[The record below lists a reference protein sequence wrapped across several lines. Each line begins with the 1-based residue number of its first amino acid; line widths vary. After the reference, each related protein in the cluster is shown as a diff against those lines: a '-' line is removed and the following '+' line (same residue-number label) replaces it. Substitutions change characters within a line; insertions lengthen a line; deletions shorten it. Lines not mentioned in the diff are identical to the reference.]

1 MNAALTPDAAAGLV
15 ARHTSPAARAVPGHS
30 LLSVLHAI
38 QDELGYLPDGVVAP
52 LARAMNVSRAE
63 VHGVITYYHHFRALP
78 PAGVTVQL
86 CRAESCRAMGSESLA
101 MHAEAHTGCH
111 FDARRHGGDTQNRAQ
126 AHEADHAKAGCATTA
141 IELESHVTGD
151 DRQRQAVCEGHAGQV
166 RRRARR
172 CDARRV
178 CGSALMAIRI
188 HVPSDTTAIALG
200 ADELAQAIAEQA
212 TRRAIQ
218 IELIRNGSRGLSWL
232 EPLVEV
238 ATSRGRIGYANTEP
252 GDVDALFDVGFHTD
266 EDAVQARAAL
276 HPKCVGVVDD
286 IPYLRKQQRLTFA
299 RIGIVDPLSIDDYVA
314 HGGLQGLRRA
324 LRMAPAAVCQSLID
338 SGLRGRGGA
347 AFPAGIKWR
356 TVLQAQA
363 DQKYVVCNADEG
375 DSGTFSDRLSME
387 CDPYGL
393 IEGMIIAGVSTGATQ
408 GHLYVRSEYPLA
420 ITRLNAAIA
429 NARAAGWLGPDVLGS
444 GRAFELF
451 VSKGAG
457 AYVCGEETAL
467 LESLEG
473 KRGIVR
479 AKPPLPALAGYKG
492 KPTVINNVITLAS
505 VPIIFARGD
514 AFYRDFGMGRSRGTL
529 PFQLAG
535 NVRHGGLVELAFGA
549 TLRELVFEFGGGTAS
564 GRPARAIQVGGPL
577 GAYLPESQWD
587 VPLDYEAYTAIG
599 AVLGHGGIVV
609 HDDTANLAG
618 LARYAMHFCAL
629 ESCGKCTPCRIGSTR
644 GVEVIDRI
652 REMDHDVPARERQ
665 VVLLRELCDTML
677 DGSLCAMGGMT
688 PYPVLSALDHFPE
701 DFGMTRAANSG
712 APHDPRYSAAA

>member
-141 IELESHVTGD
+141 IELESVYCLGLCSTSPAMTVNGKPYAKVTP
-151 DRQRQAVCEGHAGQV
+151 AN
-166 RRRARR
+166 
-172 CDARRV
+172 
-178 CGSALMAIRI
+178 ALMAIRI

-299 RIGIVDPLSIDDYVA
+299 RIGI
-314 HGGLQGLRRA
+314 GLRRA

-492 KPTVINNVITLAS
+492 KPT
-505 VPIIFARGD
+505 
-514 AFYRDFGMGRSRGTL
+514 
-529 PFQLAG
+529 LAG

-599 AVLGHGGIVV
+599 AVLGHGGIV
-609 HDDTANLAG
+609 
-618 LARYAMHFCAL
+618 
-629 ESCGKCTPCRIGSTR
+629 
-644 GVEVIDRI
+644 
-652 REMDHDVPARERQ
+652 
-665 VVLLRELCDTML
+665 
-677 DGSLCAMGGMT
+677 
-688 PYPVLSALDHFPE
+688 
-701 DFGMTRAANSG
+701 
-712 APHDPRYSAAA
+712 